1 MLFFLILNIFFA
13 SCQDDDKL
21 IFTMIHMR
29 HGARSPVVE
38 GQRDIFGEEWENPGE
53 LTPIGERMHYNL
65 GLRNRNRY
73 VTEKKLL
80 SEKYDPS
87 ELVLMTTDYKRTIV
101 SLSSHLQ
108 GLYPHNK
115 NLGNSLTD
123 NQIQNSKPPVDC
135 SKVQDEIN
143 ALGNSALPN
152 SMTLIPFEIRHN
164 SNFTGLYAQN
174 GCKGAMKYYSTAD
187 TENMRIAKNEFQEK
201 YAQFVDEA
209 RGTAPHN
216 YSFLEIVETC
226 DPYIADYVDGR
237 NMAAFR
243 NTGVNMDDFLVF
255 CYKMMGLYET
265 DYSIRGEET
274 IYLEGSKIMELLI
287 NNIKKSIDADNNS
300 QKSPKLLIYSAHDL
314 TLTKQELFMYQTLE
328 NKYDEK
334 YIVPTYASQ
343 MAFEVS
349 RKDDGNTNRKY
360 SDYTVNYYFND
371 DLKLSKTADEFINIM
386 EPNIWSDEKIDQFC
400 ANTPSD
406 NTDNPTTNPNGNN
419 GNSTEGNEGNK
430 NNKAKI
436 ANNYSF
442 SAKNKQKSY
451 KAPFIVMTCLFGAS
465 ILAIA
470 FLSYLLFRKSTDYA
484 PQESSVYSTNI
495 KN

>member
-1 MLFFLILNIFFA
+1 M
-13 SCQDDDKL
+13 
-21 IFTMIHMR
+21 
-29 HGARSPVVE
+29 
-38 GQRDIFGEEWENPGE
+38 
-53 LTPIGERMHYNL
+53 
-65 GLRNRNRY
+65 
-73 VTEKKLL
+73 
-80 SEKYDPS
+80 
-87 ELVLMTTDYKRTIV
+87 
-101 SLSSHLQ
+101 
-108 GLYPHNK
+108 
-115 NLGNSLTD
+115 
-123 NQIQNSKPPVDC
+123 
-135 SKVQDEIN
+135 DE
-143 ALGNSALPN
+143 
-152 SMTLIPFEIRHN
+152 
-164 SNFTGLYAQN
+164 
-174 GCKGAMKYYSTAD
+174 
-187 TENMRIAKNEFQEK
+187 
-201 YAQFVDEA
+201 
-209 RGTAPHN
+209 
-216 YSFLEIVETC
+216 
-226 DPYIADYVDGR
+226 
-237 NMAAFR
+237 
-243 NTGVNMDDFLVF
+243 FLVF
-255 CYKMMGLYET
+255 CNKVMGLYSS

-334 YIVPTYASQ
+334 HTVPTYASQ

-371 DLKLSKTADEFINIM
+371 DLKLSMKVDEFINKM

-406 NTDNPTTNPNGNN
+406 NTDNPTTNTNGNN

-442 SAKNKQKSY
+442 SAKNKQNSY

-484 PQESSVYSTNI
+484 PQESSAYSTNI